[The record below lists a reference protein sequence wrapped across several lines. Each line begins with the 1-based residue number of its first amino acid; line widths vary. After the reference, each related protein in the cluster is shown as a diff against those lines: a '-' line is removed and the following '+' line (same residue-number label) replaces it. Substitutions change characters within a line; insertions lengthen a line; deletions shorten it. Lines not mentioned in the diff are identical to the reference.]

1 MKTKELDYRKVL
13 KKAIKKGFTKRSIFT
28 KLGIS
33 KPTFDTRLVDGNF
46 NAKQKK
52 MIEELYL

>member
-1 MKTKELDYRKVL
+1 METKQLDYRKIL
-13 KKAIKKGFTKRSIFT
+13 KKAIKNGFTKRSIFT
-28 KLGIS
+28 RLGIS

-52 MIEELYL
+52 IIEDFYL